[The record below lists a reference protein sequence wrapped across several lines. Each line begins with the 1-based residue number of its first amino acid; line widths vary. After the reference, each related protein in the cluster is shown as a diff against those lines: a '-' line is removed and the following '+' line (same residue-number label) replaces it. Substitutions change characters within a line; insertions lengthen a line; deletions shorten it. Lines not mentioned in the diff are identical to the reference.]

1 MLYPLQTISEERVPI
16 PPLPGAGPPAQRFLT
31 LIRSVSLLFDQTS
44 NLLPAAG
51 GRLTLLYRNI
61 AYLLHDVVDNAGGLA
76 AALSA
81 LWPLRFYGVTEG
93 RETAE
98 WTISTLDAKM
108 ALVVLRSASGKPFDD
123 LEELGLQLDLP
134 NAALAAALEEL
145 CAAIPFLRPCAV
157 IPSGGKALLEGS
169 SLLASARGSRFSY
182 LFWEPLSSGQL
193 LCALTAQHK
202 ATLWKDFLAYGM
214 QAAEFDWLWAQY
226 YTGEPLFLLEWELAL
241 HLALEE
247 LGFRV
252 ERGARAF
259 RVLDG
264 ALLEGSSTSSGA
276 ARRKRY
282 F

>member
-81 LWPLRFYGVTEG
+81 LWPLRFYGVTED

-98 WTISTLDAKM
+98 WTISTLDAKT
-108 ALVVLRSASGKPFDD
+108 ALVGLRSVSGKPFDH
-123 LEELGLQLDLP
+123 LEGLGIQMDLP

-157 IPSGGKALLEGS
+157 IPSGGTVLLEGS
-169 SLLASARGSRFSY
+169 SLLAAGIRPGKPVFLSLLGAPVLRPAAVRPHSAAQGDLVEGLFGIWDAGRGI
-182 LFWEPLSSGQL
+182 
-193 LCALTAQHK
+193 
-202 ATLWKDFLAYGM
+202 
-214 QAAEFDWLWAQY
+214 
-226 YTGEPLFLLEWELAL
+226 
-241 HLALEE
+241 
-247 LGFRV
+247 
-252 ERGARAF
+252 
-259 RVLDG
+259 
-264 ALLEGSSTSSGA
+264 
-276 ARRKRY
+276 
-282 F
+282 